1 MASRI
6 NQKHRA
12 MPSPSRQGDP
22 EVKRHGKG
30 SIAVLDSNAPDNFND
45 MAIKAF
51 TETQPKRTLSVPV
64 PENIAQVFELM
75 GRSDGNDLV
84 TAILEGMKIYAE
96 SIVDN
101 PSIYGYDMTIKMKK
115 AYLGQL

>member
-6 NQKHRA
+6 NQKHKA

-22 EVKRHGKG
+22 EFKRHGKG

-45 MAIKAF
+45 MALRISSN
-51 TETQPKRTLSVPV
+51 QPKRTLSLLV
-64 PENIAQVFELM
+64 PENVAQVFELM
-75 GRSDGNDLV
+75 ARSDGNDLV

-101 PSIYGYDMTIKMKK
+101 PSIYGHDMTIKMKK